1 MTATTRQSIASLP
14 KGHEF
19 ATVTFAI
26 SPEQVSAYLVAVGDA
41 GSYGDAVPPLAVVAL
56 ALNALQEQL
65 SLPEGSL
72 HTGQEV
78 THSAV
83 VHPGETLRLNGRVS
97 ARSERQG
104 FVATAID
111 YEIAS
116 DAGTAITARTT
127 IMAPGE
133 ASA

>member
-1 MTATTRQSIASLP
+1 VTATTRQSIASLP
-14 KGHEF
+14 KGHAF
-19 ATVTFAI
+19 APVTFTITA
-26 SPEQVSAYLVAVGDA
+26 EQIASYLDAVGDR
-41 GSYGDAVPPLAVVAL
+41 GDYGDAAPPLAVVAL

-78 THSAV
+78 THAAIV
-83 VHPGETLRLNGRVS
+83 RAGEPLTLSGQVS

-104 FVATAID
+104 FVATALD
-111 YEIAS
+111 YEIATN
-116 DAGTAITARTT
+116 AGTAISARTT
-127 IMAPGE
+127 IMAPG